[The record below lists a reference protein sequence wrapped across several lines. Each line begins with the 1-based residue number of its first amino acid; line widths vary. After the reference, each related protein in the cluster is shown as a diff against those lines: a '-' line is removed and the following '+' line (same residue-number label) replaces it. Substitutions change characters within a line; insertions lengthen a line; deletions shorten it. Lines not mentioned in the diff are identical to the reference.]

1 MLKTTNENIDEIKE
15 KLRYIG
21 LDFEN
26 IPEFLREYKKVE
38 FKSIR
43 ENEQRKYKVY
53 KFIDVRDIQ
62 IYITPKNRMDSFLE
76 KYKLAKKIEN
86 YIDPKDEEDI
96 PLGANFLKMLKDVQ
110 IDEIEKIEEVQK
122 QISKK
127 TPFKVSYKDNFLWEI
142 YYSKIYNQFFMLV
155 TSEEVNHA
163 SLFYLIKKQIESFSK
178 NKAIKIYV
186 PVCYMEYTEKFLKRN
201 ELNDIEN
208 YMWLFTNNW
217 PYAYEVYDKTDKM
230 TIQIVGD
237 TYVFDNLKSYYKI
250 ILKNKEEAMKFYKY
264 IKALFILQ
272 SEVPHKYKFIPKI
285 DGYGTLKFY
294 YNNKK
299 LTYDMLPEFIEQEYK
314 NLVNEL
320 QNIIEEKYKDEKD
333 LEEKKKISKEKEEK
347 YHQKEKEI
355 TLYLEC
361 KKSFFGK
368 IKYFFKHKK
377 ISKQEE
383 KKNIEQ
389 SQKIEKQKIEIEE
402 KQFYTIE
409 DLINL
414 SKKYSKIENEAKNIK
429 LDIKAINS
437 KIEMMERKI
446 NNAVQYINEIDKH
459 NKSIFD
465 FWKFTNKDESLALNE
480 GEIKQEEKTN
490 NLQKTFEYETDFEE
504 FATKIDKIQRKNLTK
519 EECDAIYITQT
530 NCLELLNIIKKYELT
545 DKKISKKDEEIVKNK
560 LKEIKKEAEEQK
572 KLFEGEEFD
581 IFGGLSED
589 NTKIKHIN
597 GKKHRE
603 IEKNKYEILNINKN
617 TKTDEYIKSLKTVIE
632 TIIKAIEKNQTIESM
647 PVYKSQKEVI
657 DTNNFE
663 LFNIN
668 IQNCLGNKD
677 EEKEYLYKIN
687 LPEKAS
693 AIYLSNIIYYD
704 NNNNTLPLG
713 MDVDDKVL
721 LDLEQYELKLK
732 NKETIKIN
740 QEDGLHNRVKTI
752 NVFEYEL

>member
-1 MLKTTNENIDEIKE
+1 MKTTDEIKE
-15 KLRYIG
+15 KLKYIG

-26 IPEFLREYKKVE
+26 IPEFLREYKKIE

-76 KYKLAKKIEN
+76 KYKFAKKIEN

-110 IDEIEKIEEVQK
+110 IDEIEKIEETQK

-127 TPFKVSYKDNFLWEI
+127 IPFKVSYEDNFLWEI
-142 YYSKIYNQFFMLV
+142 YYSKIYNRFFMLV
-155 TSEEVNHA
+155 TAEDVNHV

-178 NKAIKIYV
+178 NKSTKIYV
-186 PVCYMEYTEKFLKRN
+186 PVCYMDYTEKFLKRN

-250 ILKNKEEAMKFYKY
+250 ILKNKEEAIKFYKY

-272 SEVPHKYKFIPKI
+272 SEIQNKYKFIPKI
-285 DGYGTLKFY
+285 DEYGTLKFY

-314 NLVNEL
+314 NLSNEL

-383 KKNIEQ
+383 KKNIER
-389 SQKIEKQKIEIEE
+389 SSKIEKQKIEIEE

-414 SKKYSKIENEAKNIK
+414 SKQYSKIENEAKNIK
-429 LDIKAINS
+429 LDIKAMNS

-446 NNAVQYINEIDKH
+446 KNGAQYINEIDKH

-504 FATKIDKIQRKNLTK
+504 FSIKIDKTQRKNLTK
-519 EECDAIYITQT
+519 EECDAIFLTQT

-617 TKTDEYIKSLKTVIE
+617 TKVDEYIKSLKTAIE

-668 IQNCLGNKD
+668 IQNCSCNKY

-732 NKETIKIN
+732 NKDIIKIN
-740 QEDGLHNRVKTI
+740 QEDGLDNVVKII
-752 NVFEYEL
+752 NIFEYDL